1 MRVSQRLDYT
11 LRLLVEIARQ
21 PEETWVAA
29 GELATSLGMP
39 RRFLE
44 QQMTGL
50 ARRGLVECRRGTGG
64 GCRLTRPASEI
75 SVREIVVAVQGEVLD
90 VPQTTGSATAEFWVG
105 ADAALGEYL
114 AETKL
119 ADLALRQSELDAEME
134 PLYYI

>member
-11 LRLLVEIARQ
+11 LRLLVEFARR
-21 PEETWVAA
+21 PEDTWVAA

-50 ARRGLVECRRGTGG
+50 SRRGLVECRRGTGG
-64 GCRLTRPASEI
+64 GCRLTRPASDI
-75 SVREIVVAVQGEVLD
+75 TIREIVVAVQGEVLD
-90 VPQTTGSATAEFWVG
+90 VPQATGSASAEFWTG
-105 ADAALGEYL
+105 ADAALGDYL
-114 AETKL
+114 QDTTL
-119 ADLALRQSELDAEME
+119 ADLALRQTELDAELE